1 MNILEYAIK
10 MEREG
15 EAYYRKQAEI
25 NKNGSLNKVCL
36 LLADE
41 EKAHA
46 AILESKMN
54 SQKYTLD
61 KSEIVSQTTNI
72 FSELENM
79 KSEIKEIPSQL
90 DFYRFALENEQK
102 SIDLYEGFLSEST
115 KDDEKELFSF
125 LIGEEKN
132 HYAIIDELVKLLAN
146 AEQWVESAEF
156 GVREDY

>member
-10 MEREG
+10 MEKEG

-25 NKNGSLNKVCL
+25 SKNSSLKKVCL

-41 EKAHA
+41 EKSHA
-46 AILESKMN
+46 AILENKMN
-54 SQKYTLD
+54 SKKYTLE
-61 KSEIVSQTTNI
+61 KSEIVSQTENI
-72 FSELENM
+72 FSDLENM
-79 KSEIKEIPSQL
+79 KSEIKEVPSQL
-90 DFYRFALENEQK
+90 DFYRFVLENEQK

-132 HYAIIDELVKLLAN
+132 HYALVDELVKLLTN

-156 GVREDY
+156 GIREDY